1 MLLGALLHA
10 GVDFKVLQEQLSTLG
25 LGEFQFTIQN
35 VIDNGITAI
44 KVDIDSK
51 RRQELR
57 TLSSLLTILDTSTL
71 SNTVCNRSAA
81 VFTAIAT
88 AEAKVHGTNIEKI
101 HFHEIGALD
110 TLVDVI
116 GTNLC
121 LEMLD
126 IGTIVC
132 SPLPQPR
139 GFITCAHGRIPLPAP
154 AVCELL
160 NGIPSYGVDLEQEL
174 VTPTG
179 AALVKVLTT
188 SFGSMPSITQEMIG
202 YGAGSHILSN
212 GQPNLLRIFV
222 GDGHTT
228 QEDQLVEIIET
239 NLDDWNPEGFP
250 YVCEKLFKHGALD
263 VSLTAI
269 QMKKGRPGFCLQIIS
284 GRTTT
289 AILKEILLSETTAI
303 GLRYR
308 QEFRKTLPRKVITV
322 STQWGD
328 LLAKEVET
336 PTGKM
341 IYPEY
346 EECKKLAEREN
357 VPLQKIYNTIQ
368 GMN

>member
-10 GVDFKVLQEQLSTLG
+10 GADFEVLEQQLGKLG
-25 LGEFQFTIQN
+25 LGEFQCSVHN

-44 KVDIDSK
+44 KVDIDST

-57 TLSSLLTILDTSTL
+57 TLPNLLALLAKSTL
-71 SNTVCNRSAA
+71 STEVCNRSAE
-81 VFTAIAT
+81 VFTAIAR

-110 TLVDVI
+110 TLIDVI
-116 GTNLC
+116 GTILC

-126 IGTIVC
+126 VDTVVC

-139 GFITCAHGRIPLPAP
+139 GFITCAHGRLPLPVP

-160 NGIPSYGVDLEQEL
+160 QGIPSYGVDLEQEL

-179 AALVKVLTT
+179 AALVTVLAK
-188 SFGSMPSITQEMIG
+188 SFGIMPPMSQEIIG
-202 YGAGSHILSN
+202 YGSGSHKLTN
-212 GQPNLLRIFV
+212 GQPNLLRIFI
-222 GDGHTT
+222 GQKQTSK
-228 QEDQLVEIIET
+228 EDQLVEVIET

-250 YVCEKLFKHGALD
+250 YICERLFKHGALD
-263 VSLTAI
+263 VSLTAL
-269 QMKKGRPGFCLQIIS
+269 QMKKGRPGFCLQVIS
-284 GRTTT
+284 GLATTS
-289 AILKEILLSETTAI
+289 ALKEIIFSETTAI

-308 QEFRKTLPRKVITV
+308 QEFRKTLPRRIISVA
-322 STQWGD
+322 TQWGD

-336 PTGKM
+336 PAGKM

-357 VPLQKIYNTIQ
+357 IPLQKIYNTIQ